1 MESAEL
7 VDMMING
14 ASPSEMQD
22 AVKDLLIVKAADK
35 VDEFKPQIAN
45 SLFGAPEEEEVPE
58 TESELETETETE
70 TETEISQE
78 TQEEE

>member
-22 AVKDLLIVKAADK
+22 AVKDLLIMKAADK
-35 VDEFKPQIAN
+35 VDEFKPSVAN
-45 SLFGAPEEEEVPE
+45 SLFGAPEEEAPA
-58 TESELETETETE
+58 
-70 TETEISQE
+70 
-78 TQEEE
+78 

>member
-7 VDMMING
+7 VDMMIDG

-22 AVKDLLIVKAADK
+22 ALKDLINLKAADK

-45 SLFGAPEEEEVPE
+45 SLFGAPEDGESPE
-58 TESELETETETE
+58 TESELETE

>member
-45 SLFGAPEEEEVPE
+45 SLFGAPEEEVPE
-58 TESELETETETE
+58 TESELE

>member
-14 ASPSEMQD
+14 AKPSEVQD
-22 AVKDLLIVKAADK
+22 AVKDLFIMKAADK
-35 VDEFKPQIAN
+35 VDEMRPQVAN
-45 SLFGAPEEEEVPE
+45 SLFGAPEEEAPE

-70 TETEISQE
+70 TETQE
-78 TQEEE
+78 VE

>member
-7 VDMMING
+7 VDMMIDG
-14 ASPSEMQD
+14 ATPSEMQD
-22 AVKDLLIVKAADK
+22 AVKDLLIMKSADK
-35 VDEFKPQIAN
+35 IDQMRPQVAN
-45 SLFGAPEEEEVPE
+45 SLFGAPEEEVPD
-58 TESELETETETE
+58 

>member
-45 SLFGAPEEEEVPE
+45 SLFGAPEEEAPE
-58 TESELETETETE
+58 TESELETE

>member
-22 AVKDLLIVKAADK
+22 AVKDLLIMKSADK
-35 VDEFKPQIAN
+35 VDEMRPQVAN
-45 SLFGAPEEEEVPE
+45 SLFGAPEEEVPE
-58 TESELETETETE
+58 TETEN
-70 TETEISQE
+70 SQE

>member
-14 ASPSEMQD
+14 AKPSEVQD
-22 AVKDLLIVKAADK
+22 AVKYILIMKAADK
-35 VDEFKPQIAN
+35 VDEMRPQVAN
-45 SLFGAPEEEEVPE
+45 SLFGAPEEEAPE

-70 TETEISQE
+70 TETQE
-78 TQEEE
+78 VE

>member
-7 VDMMING
+7 VDMMIDG
-14 ASPSEMQD
+14 ATPSEMQD
-22 AVKDLLIVKAADK
+22 AVKDLLTMKSADK
-35 VDEFKPQIAN
+35 IDQMRPQVAN
-45 SLFGAPEEEEVPE
+45 SLFGAPEEEVPD
-58 TESELETETETE
+58 

>member
-14 ASPSEMQD
+14 ATPSEMQD

-35 VDEFKPQIAN
+35 IDEFKPSVAN
-45 SLFGAPEEEEVPE
+45 SLFGTPEQEEVPE
-58 TESELETETETE
+58 TESELETETE
-70 TETEISQE
+70 ISQE

>member
-14 ASPSEMQD
+14 ASLSEMQD
-22 AVKDLLIVKAADK
+22 AVKDLLIMKSADK
-35 VDEFKPQIAN
+35 VDEMRPQVAN
-45 SLFGAPEEEEVPE
+45 SLFGAPEEEVP
-58 TESELETETETE
+58 E

>member
-14 ASPSEMQD
+14 ASPSEMQN
-22 AVKDLLIVKAADK
+22 AVKDLLILKAADQ
-35 VDEFKPQIAN
+35 VDTLRPQVAN
-45 SLFGAPEEEEVPE
+45 SLFGAPEEETPE

-70 TETEISQE
+70 TETQE
-78 TQEEE
+78 VE

>member
-22 AVKDLLIVKAADK
+22 AVKDLLVVKAADK

-45 SLFGAPEEEEVPE
+45 SLFGSQEEQPEI
-58 TESELETETETE
+58 ESETETET
-70 TETEISQE
+70 SQE

>member
-45 SLFGAPEEEEVPE
+45 SLFGAPEEEVPE
-58 TESELETETETE
+58 TESELEPE

>member
-1 MESAEL
+1 MEAAEL
-7 VDMMING
+7 VDMLING

-22 AVKDLLIVKAADK
+22 AVKDLLIMKAADK
-35 VDEFKPQIAN
+35 VDEFKPSVAN
-45 SLFGAPEEEEVPE
+45 SLFGAPEEEVP
-58 TESELETETETE
+58 E

>member
-14 ASPSEMQD
+14 ATPSEMQD
-22 AVKDLLIVKAADK
+22 AVKDLLIIKAADK

-45 SLFGAPEEEEVPE
+45 SLFGTPEEEVPE

-70 TETEISQE
+70 ISQE

>member
-22 AVKDLLIVKAADK
+22 AVKDLINLKAADK
-35 VDEFKPQIAN
+35 VDEFRPQIAN
-45 SLFGAPEEEEVPE
+45 SLFGAPEEGEEPE
-58 TESELETETETE
+58 ANAEVETE

>member
-22 AVKDLLIVKAADK
+22 AVKDLLILKAADK
-35 VDEFKPQIAN
+35 VDEIRPLVAN
-45 SLFGAPEEEEVPE
+45 SLFGAPEEEAPE
-58 TESELETETETE
+58 TESDLETETETE
-70 TETEISQE
+70 TETQE
-78 TQEEE
+78 VE

>member
-22 AVKDLLIVKAADK
+22 AVKDLLIMKAADK
-35 VDEFKPQIAN
+35 VDEFKPSVAN
-45 SLFGAPEEEEVPE
+45 SLFGAPEEEVPE
-58 TESELETETETE
+58 T
-70 TETEISQE
+70 
-78 TQEEE
+78 

>member
-14 ASPSEMQD
+14 AKPSEVQD
-22 AVKDLLIVKAADK
+22 AVKDLLIMKAADK
-35 VDEFKPQIAN
+35 VDEMRPQVAN
-45 SLFGAPEEEEVPE
+45 SLFGAPDEEAPE

-70 TETEISQE
+70 TETQE
-78 TQEEE
+78 VE

>member
-7 VDMMING
+7 VDMMLNG

-22 AVKDLLIVKAADK
+22 AVKDLLIMKSADK
-35 VDEFKPQIAN
+35 VDEMRPQVAN
-45 SLFGAPEEEEVPE
+45 SLFGAPEEEVP
-58 TESELETETETE
+58 E